1 MLTNQELRIILTLL
15 NRVEVRGR
23 EEAFAL
29 VVVCQKIEK
38 LLSPAPAAK
47 PAYAPTEKVPD
58 APAPAAKPAD
68 APTEKVPDAPATE

>member
-38 LLSPAPAAK
+38 LLSPAPA
-47 PAYAPTEKVPD
+47 T
-58 APAPAAKPAD
+58 KPAD
-68 APTEKVPDAPATE
+68 APTEKTETTRDATESARAATVDTPV